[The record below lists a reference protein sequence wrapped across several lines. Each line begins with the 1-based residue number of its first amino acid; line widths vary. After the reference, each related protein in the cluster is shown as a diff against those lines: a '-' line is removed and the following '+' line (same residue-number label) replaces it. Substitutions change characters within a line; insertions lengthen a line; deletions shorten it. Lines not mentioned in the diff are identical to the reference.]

1 MTMSNNIFDL
11 EQQIQDCWKVTD
23 DIELITNHLVR
34 ELDIDAITA
43 DTIVNKYSAVK
54 ELYDIK
60 FDQMWKTFEKVCAE
74 YHGKG
79 E

>member
-1 MTMSNNIFDL
+1 MSNSIFDL

-23 DIELITNHLVR
+23 DIELITKHLV
-34 ELDIDAITA
+34 EDLDINGQTA
-43 DTIVNKYSAVK
+43 DAIVNKYSAIK
-54 ELYDIK
+54 ELYEIK
-60 FDQMWKTFEKVCAE
+60 FNQMWKTFEKVCAE

>member
-1 MTMSNNIFDL
+1 MSNSIFDL

-23 DIELITNHLVR
+23 DIDLITKHLV
-34 ELDIDAITA
+34 EDLDINGQTA
-43 DTIVNKYSAVK
+43 DAMVNKYSAIK
-54 ELYDIK
+54 ELYDVK
-60 FDQMWKTFEKVCAE
+60 FNQVWKTFEKVCAE

>member
-1 MTMSNNIFDL
+1 MSNSIFDL

-23 DIELITNHLVR
+23 DIDLITKHLV
-34 ELDIDAITA
+34 EDLDINGQTA
-43 DTIVNKYSAVK
+43 DAMVNKYSAIK
-54 ELYDIK
+54 ELYDVK
-60 FDQMWKTFEKVCAE
+60 FNQMWKTFEKVCAE

>member
-1 MTMSNNIFDL
+1 MSNSIFDL

-23 DIELITNHLVR
+23 DIDLITKHLV
-34 ELDIDAITA
+34 EDLDINGQTA
-43 DTIVNKYSAVK
+43 DAIVNKYSAIK
-54 ELYDIK
+54 ELYDVK
-60 FDQMWKTFEKVCAE
+60 FNQMWKTFEKVCAE